1 MKRIT
6 ITISRPGAPRQRITG
21 LFASTA
27 DAIISA
33 LEHAGTEPFSISAK
47 VQP

>member
-6 ITISRPGAPRQRITG
+6 ITISRKGLPRQRFTG

-33 LEHAGTEPFSISAK
+33 LEIAGTEPCSISAK

>member
-6 ITISRPGAPRQRITG
+6 VTISRKGLPRQRITG

-27 DAIISA
+27 DAVISA
-33 LEHAGTEPFSISAK
+33 MEIAGAQPCSISAK
-47 VQP
+47 VQA

>member
-6 ITISRPGAPRQRITG
+6 VTISRKGLPRQRITG
-21 LFASTA
+21 LLARTA

-33 LEHAGTEPFSISAK
+33 MDHAGAQPCSISAK
-47 VQP
+47 VQA

>member
-6 ITISRPGAPRQRITG
+6 VTIKRAGLPRQRLTG

-27 DAIISA
+27 DAIIFGIG
-33 LEHAGTEPFSISAK
+33 LAGDEPCSVSAK

>member
-6 ITISRPGAPRQRITG
+6 VTIRRKGQPSQRITG
-21 LFASTA
+21 LFASTT

-33 LEHAGTEPFSISAK
+33 MEIAGAQPCSISAK
-47 VQP
+47 VQA